1 MKSRILF
8 GRALAARSVIDN
20 MQAKTRLPACLAA
33 LAAVLGLA
41 SCQTPLAGPAAI
53 ITYHQVGACNVAGD
67 ATPAANQAFVI
78 FAIDKIDNT
87 QSGINFNFDPTK
99 LYTNSGAAD
108 PIDPQ
113 VPATQQ
119 ILGGQ
124 QIGPATISAGNT
136 HYFGNSPFGMAEVAT
151 TAANGA
157 AEANNVN
164 YNLNY
169 NTGTADPPIL
179 LQKLNLGRTIWPDTP
194 HCSDINL
201 GTGSFVYALAPTE
214 NSVIV
219 PASINAQTGSLTVG
233 TNATTPGS
241 NTIALDPSSR
251 YLYAV
256 NSASISTFKIDQS
269 TGNLTK
275 FGGDVGAAFDS
286 GGAAVDPSDSYLFVT
301 SNSEHTVRTYKI
313 AQPAGGALT
322 LIDTTP
328 LPAGNSP
335 EAVTVDPSGRFL
347 YTLNSSYPIGT
358 SITAFQIANANAAKP
373 GFLTNVGTTTLPQG
387 FTGQAIE
394 ASQGGQYVYAAAAYG
409 PVAGFSINQQTG
421 TLTPLTALGSPWNA
435 GKNPLGLETDPYGA
449 YLYVGNQAISG
460 FPTNTMEVFSIAEPS
475 GGLTP
480 LQSFDLQQFGLAVFD
495 GFAVDRTGSFLY
507 ELQGYNSTEGA
518 IDGYAIS
525 PTKGTLTNLGSTNIS
540 GGAFYAG
547 GSTNQ
552 TVIAATGT
560 IE

>member
-1 MKSRILF
+1 
-8 GRALAARSVIDN
+8 
-20 MQAKTRLPACLAA
+20 
-33 LAAVLGLA
+33 
-41 SCQTPLAGPAAI
+41 
-53 ITYHQVGACNVAGD
+53 
-67 ATPAANQAFVI
+67 
-78 FAIDKIDNT
+78 
-87 QSGINFNFDPTK
+87 
-99 LYTNSGAAD
+99 
-108 PIDPQ
+108 
-113 VPATQQ
+113 
-119 ILGGQ
+119 
-124 QIGPATISAGNT
+124 
-136 HYFGNSPFGMAEVAT
+136 MAEVAT

-409 PVAGFSINQQTG
+409 PVAGFSINQQSG